1 MKRKLEKIRFGVEIE
16 VEFPKEKDS
25 WDLIQRNK
33 VIAGWSMDYDGS
45 LNNGAE
51 YKPKDKNYLY
61 YNDESM
67 TQIKEIIALVKV
79 HKGNIRPTCGLHI
92 HVDMKQFNNKEI
104 INIVK
109 AFIRKQDDIIKKFK
123 VLKFR
128 LSEQQ
133 KIHKNIIK
141 KLNVNT
147 IRNIKKGK
155 NLTEDFFN
163 DRYYLL
169 NIQSLYEHKTLEF
182 RLFNGTIQPSKIKR
196 YIKWALEFCIR
207 NSK

>member
-51 YKPKDKNYLY
+51 YKPKDKNHLY

-128 LSEQQ
+128 LSEQR
-133 KIHKNIIK
+133 KIHKRIIK
-141 KLNVNT
+141 KLNIKT

-169 NIQSLYEHKTLEF
+169 NIQSLHEHKTLEF
-182 RLFNGTIQPSKIKR
+182 RLFNGTIQPSKIKK

>member
-1 MKRKLEKIRFGVEIE
+1 MKRSLEKIRFGVEIE

-169 NIQSLYEHKTLEF
+169 NIQSLHEHKTLEF
-182 RLFNGTIQPSKIKR
+182 RLFNGTIQPSKIKK

>member
-51 YKPKDKNYLY
+51 YKPKDKNHLY

-169 NIQSLYEHKTLEF
+169 NIQSLHEHKTLEF
-182 RLFNGTIQPSKIKR
+182 RLFNGTIQPSKIKK

>member
-1 MKRKLEKIRFGVEIE
+1 MKRSLEKIRFGVEIE